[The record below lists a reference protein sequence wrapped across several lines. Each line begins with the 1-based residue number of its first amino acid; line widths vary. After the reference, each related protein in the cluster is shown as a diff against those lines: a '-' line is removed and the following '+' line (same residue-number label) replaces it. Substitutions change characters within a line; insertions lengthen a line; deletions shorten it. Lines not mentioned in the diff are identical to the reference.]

1 MIVDVEIVRIQ
12 DSTGKT
18 VAYGCPK
25 VHWTLDDS
33 DTIPP
38 EQMNSMCSE
47 IEDVVR
53 EWLGYRGGKRK
64 GCEE

>member
-1 MIVDVEIVRIQ
+1 MIVDVEIIRIQ
-12 DSTGKT
+12 DGTGKT

-38 EQMNSMCSE
+38 EQMNKMCSE
-47 IEDVVR
+47 VEDVVR
-53 EWLGYRGGKRK
+53 EWL
-64 GCEE
+64 